1 MEELWELFDIDG
13 NSSGITI
20 KRKEKIPEGLYHIAA
35 DIWIKDTDGKIL
47 LTKRHPD
54 KLWGGLW
61 EPSGG
66 AVCAGESPEAG
77 AVRELFEE
85 VGIMLDP
92 SDLTF
97 IRRHVTEQCIMFTY
111 TAVVAAGTAV
121 VMQPEEVVDNKW
133 ITKEELDA
141 LEGAIVPSV
150 WERYLDYRDL
160 L

>member
-1 MEELWELFDIDG
+1 MVEFWELFDIDG

-20 KRKEKIPEGLYHIAA
+20 KRKEKIPEGLYHIAS

-47 LTKRHPD
+47 LTRRHPD

-66 AVCAGESPEAG
+66 AVCAGESPEEG
-77 AVRELFEE
+77 AVRELYEE
-85 VGIMLDP
+85 VGIMIDP

-97 IRRHVTEQCIMFTY
+97 ICRHVTDQCIMFTY

-121 VMQPEEVVDNKW
+121 VMQPEEVVDHKW
-133 ITKEELDA
+133 ITKDELEA